1 MDLLHMTD
9 EQVVEQIQNNN
20 GSGIDQIIDRYQQKL
35 LRYVTGIIKDPDK
48 AEDIVQET
56 FISVY
61 KNINSFDLRRKFS
74 SWIYRI
80 AHNKA
85 ISEIRKQSFLGLES
99 AFNVPG
105 VENLDQTITKELD
118 RAKTKDLIIGSVN
131 DLSLKYREP
140 IQLRFME
147 EKSYEEISDILRIP
161 KSTVGVRIKRGLEK
175 LKILL
180 NINPEEYL

>member
-1 MDLLHMTD
+1 MDLSKLSD
-9 EQVVEQIQNNN
+9 EKLALFMQQNN
-20 GSGIDQIIDRYQQKL
+20 GQGVEVVIDRYQQKL
-35 LRYVTGIIKDPDK
+35 LRYVTGLVKDSDK
-48 AEDIVQET
+48 AEDIAQET

-61 KNINSFDLRRKFS
+61 KNINSFDVRRKFS

-85 ISEIRKQSFLGLES
+85 ISEIRKQNFLGLEA

-118 RAKTKDLIIGSVN
+118 KAKTKSLIITHVN
-131 DLSLKYREP
+131 GLSLKYREP
-140 IQLRFME
+140 IQLRYME

-175 LKILL
+175 LKVLL